1 MRIEKCAGVYEPE
14 DDSYLLLGI
23 EEIKGRILEIGCGT
37 GIIGLSYA
45 KSGSVVTLVDISDK
59 ATRCARNN
67 AIQSGL
73 SVNVV
78 RTNMFDGIRG
88 KFDWCVFNPPYLPSE
103 APVDQTWTGGTK
115 GNELTLE
122 FLKKFSEY
130 SDHAFYIE
138 SSLSHTEKGQFE
150 GLSFRIVNELDY
162 DFEVLS
168 LVKVTVDARY

>member
-103 APVDQTWTGGTK
+103 APVDQT
-115 GNELTLE
+115 
-122 FLKKFSEY
+122 
-130 SDHAFYIE
+130 
-138 SSLSHTEKGQFE
+138 
-150 GLSFRIVNELDY
+150 
-162 DFEVLS
+162 
-168 LVKVTVDARY
+168 